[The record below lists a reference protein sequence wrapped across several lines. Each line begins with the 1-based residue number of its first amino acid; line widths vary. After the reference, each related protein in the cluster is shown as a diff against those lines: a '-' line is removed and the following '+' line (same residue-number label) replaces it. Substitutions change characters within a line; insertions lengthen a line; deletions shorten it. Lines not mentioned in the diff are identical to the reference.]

1 MWQCFEQC
9 RCVLLCVSL
18 RHLLRIGFRKEV
30 MAGVVMD
37 VSRFPSLLALAA
49 LAGFVVVQ
57 MALKF
62 TA

>member
-1 MWQCFEQC
+1 
-9 RCVLLCVSL
+9 
-18 RHLLRIGFRKEV
+18 
-30 MAGVVMD
+30 MD